1 MQNNLERIGMGLA
14 TIGILAV
21 GFQWSWNCWSWMF
34 GLPEINIFHGLSFT
48 FVLIAVPVMI
58 SMAWHSQVNVNTVQH
73 IHYQVN
79 ENKQDTEEG
88 GS

>member
-1 MQNNLERIGMGLA
+1 
-14 TIGILAV
+14 
-21 GFQWSWNCWSWMF
+21 MF

-58 SMAWHSQVNVNTVQH
+58 SMAWHSQVNEH
-73 IHYQVN
+73 
-79 ENKQDTEEG
+79 KQDTEEG